1 MEKQVFYSKPL
12 VSVRN
17 GAAALYS
24 WSPQS
29 NDKVVRKKD
38 GVGTPIA
45 ANTIGCNLTEDNNV
59 TYVYELL
66 FIDNVSKKVPYVI
79 CDYVE

>member
-17 GAAALYS
+17 GAAPLYS
-24 WSPQS
+24 WSPES
-29 NDKVVRKKD
+29 NDKLIRKKD
-38 GVGTPIA
+38 GVGAVI
-45 ANTIGCNLTEDNNV
+45 NNVGCNLTEDNNV

-79 CDYVE
+79 CNYVE

>member
-1 MEKQVFYSKPL
+1 MEKEVFYSKPL

-24 WSPQS
+24 WSPES
-29 NDKVVRKKD
+29 NDKLIRKKD
-38 GVGTPIA
+38 GVGAVI
-45 ANTIGCNLTEDNNV
+45 NNVGCNLTEDNNV

-66 FIDNVSKKVPYVI
+66 FIDNVYKKVPYVI